1 MKKTL
6 SSNST
11 FKVMMLSFFCILAT
25 MIFPPPT
32 VATPT
37 KQKAPFHSSVKN
49 DANFEKTISA
59 NMIVTARQTLTGI
72 NLTPFALQKKETN
85 QILSPAVLTKSIAL
99 TTTNLDQE
107 ISLNSNIQ
115 PTQPQM
121 ALNKDKKQPVP
132 IYASAKKQNVN
143 FKIII
148 TNEIQV

>member
-32 VATPT
+32 AAAST
-37 KQKAPFHSSVKN
+37 KHKAPYHSSVKN

-59 NMIVTARQTLTGI
+59 SMVVTARQTLTGI
-72 NLTPFALQKKETN
+72 DQAPFVLQKKETN
-85 QILSPAVLTKSIAL
+85 QVLSPAVLKKSIAV
-99 TTTNLDQE
+99 TTTNLGQA

-115 PTQPQM
+115 PTQQQM

-132 IYASAKKQNVN
+132 IYASVKKQNVN